1 MKKLNGIFDEKRL
14 TTILSDNNFTETCL
28 LASAILIVNT
38 KNIRKYKKKK
48 KMVKIVQNVKT
59 LKSVLLHS
67 NLKLFPILLLFL
79 NTELLKKIM

>member
-1 MKKLNGIFDEKRL
+1 MKKLNGTFDEKRL

-48 KMVKIVQNVKT
+48 NGENCAKCKNFEIR
-59 LKSVLLHS
+59 SIA
-67 NLKLFPILLLFL
+67 F
-79 NTELLKKIM
+79 